1 MAVKM
6 DGSDDTGNCSCP
18 DSSLLWTT
26 EDVQQLHDDLIFWVD
41 ACKTLHAH
49 KLDVGDI
56 RNAYIAAINDA
67 VRKIEIRKR
76 AVRDG
81 K

>member
-1 MAVKM
+1 MAIQM
-6 DGSDDTGNCSCP
+6 DGTDDSGNCSCP
-18 DSSLLWTT
+18 DSSAMWTT
-26 EDVQQLHDDLIFWVD
+26 EEVQQLHDDLIFWVD
-41 ACKTLHAH
+41 ACKTLNAH
-49 KLDVGDI
+49 NLDAGDI

-67 VRKIEIRKR
+67 IRKIEVRKR